1 MKICMVYQYYQ
12 GHTSPGHSLVYELTQ
27 FLAKHDHEVTV
38 VSGETGYM
46 RRETITRPWYK
57 RLMRWEQ
64 DGGVRVMRMYTYS
77 ELHKSYFGR
86 LLSFLSFSLTCPLGL
101 LSMSR
106 PDVVIASSPPIF
118 PMFSVWL
125 VCKLRSIP
133 LVLEVRDIWP
143 ESAVQMGV
151 LRNRQLIGVMSWI
164 ERVLYDKSK
173 RIVALT
179 QGIQK
184 NIRDRGW
191 PHDKVELVTCGV
203 NFDLLYPDE
212 ALRQETRQRMGWEAR
227 NVVMYF
233 GALGEA
239 NNIAVIL
246 RAAQSLQSDP
256 NMLFVIV
263 GGGMMSRSLKEMAS
277 AMELTNV
284 LFLEPVPKS
293 EANAYLNAADICV
306 ATLQD
311 IPLFQGAIPTKLL
324 DYMACAKPVICGI
337 RGEAQRIME
346 MAEAGLVFDP
356 DDDQAMVQ
364 HIVELCDDR
373 LRASKMGVSALD
385 YVRQFYSAETSQRK
399 METILYDVVQE
410 SKRSSV

>member
-1 MKICMVYQYYQ
+1 MVYQYYQ

>member
-1 MKICMVYQYYQ
+1 MKVCMVYQYYQ
-12 GHTSPGHSLVYELTQ
+12 GHASPGHSLIYELTQ
-27 FLAKHDHEVTV
+27 FLADRGHDMTV

-46 RRETITRPWYK
+46 RSETITRPWHK

-64 DGGVRVMRMYTYS
+64 DGLVKVMRTYTYS
-77 ELHKSYFGR
+77 QLHKSYLGR

-125 VCKLRSIP
+125 VCKLRHIP

-151 LRNRQLIGVMSWI
+151 LRNRRLIAIMSWI
-164 ERVLYDKSK
+164 ERVLYDKSR

-179 QGIQK
+179 EGIQQ

-191 PHDKVELVTCGV
+191 EHEKVELVTCGV

-212 ALRQETRQRMGWEAR
+212 QLRCETRQRMGWKDR
-227 NVVMYF
+227 KVVLYF

-239 NNIAVIL
+239 NNSAVIL
-246 RAAQSLQSDP
+246 RAADVLRSEPQV
-256 NMLFVIV
+256 LFVLM
-263 GGGMMSRSLKEMAS
+263 GDGMMSRTLKEMARDMGLS
-277 AMELTNV
+277 NV
-284 LFLEPVPKS
+284 QFLDPVPKQQ
-293 EANAYLNAADICV
+293 ANAYLNAADICLV
-306 ATLQD
+306 TLQD
-311 IPLFQGAIPTKLL
+311 IPLFEGAIPTKLL
-324 DYMACAKPVICGI
+324 DYMACAKPVLCGV

-346 MAEAGLVFDP
+346 KAEAGLAFAP
-356 DDDQAMVQ
+356 DDEKGLARSVL
-364 HIVELCDDR
+364 ELCSDPVRSGD
-373 LRASKMGVSALD
+373 MGKNGLA
-385 YVRQFYSAETSQRK
+385 YVRQFYSAQASQSK
-399 METILYDVVQE
+399 MEGILYDVVRE
-410 SKRSSV
+410 FDAT